1 MPVSIEWHELTLPM
15 RSINRNKSMS
25 YYSDALSRAV
35 EVFGS
40 KERAKDWLEKMSA
53 EFGSAPKEL
62 LKTKEGYDRVLRH
75 LHSVDLALNL
85 D

>member
-1 MPVSIEWHELTLPM
+1 MS
-15 RSINRNKSMS
+15 S

-40 KERAKDWLEKMSA
+40 EERAKDWLEKMSV
-53 EFGSAPKEL
+53 ELGSAPKGL
-62 LKTKEGYDRVLRH
+62 LNTKEGYDRVLRH

>member
-1 MPVSIEWHELTLPM
+1 MIEWHELALPM
-15 RSINRNKSMS
+15 LSIDRNKSMSS
-25 YYSDALSRAV
+25 YYSDALSRTV

-40 KERAKDWLEKMSA
+40 EERAKDWLEKMST
-53 EFGSAPKEL
+53 ELGSAPKEL
-62 LKTKEGYDRVLRH
+62 LNTKEGYQRVLRH